1 MFFFLLHLFITL
13 KILIAWRCFNEFNFP
28 CYHHGDLFLR
38 STSSLWGEGFWSD
51 SLCASVSQFF
61 LLIFFCFLQQSTTFL
76 GRFNGFCRLEVPKIL
91 IALEGSK
98 KFQVFCF
105 RVLFKTLKEPNR
117 FFISLETISPL
128 CCRHFT
134 VKFCWLVDPNV

>member
-38 STSSLWGEGFWSD
+38 STSSLWGKGFWSD

-61 LLIFFCFLQQSTTFL
+61 LLIYFCFLQQSTTFL
-76 GRFNGFCRLEVPKIL
+76 DRFNGFCQLEVPKIL

-98 KFQVFCF
+98 WFQVFCF
-105 RVLFKTLKEPNR
+105 RVLFKRAEQIFHLPGNNFT
-117 FFISLETISPL
+117 SLLSTFHGEILLIGWSKRIKL
-128 CCRHFT
+128 
-134 VKFCWLVDPNV
+134 